1 MTTTTAEPVSAPR
14 RALSRMGQA
23 LRGRDFRIWFAGQLT
38 SASGALAQGVV
49 LSWMVYQLTHNAVW
63 LTVLTACT
71 WGPTLLL
78 GPWAGALVDRSDR
91 RRLLMVTQSL
101 MLLLGLVLA
110 ATTAL
115 FGQHLWLL
123 LALATCTGLVATV
136 DSPARQVFVV
146 DLVGA
151 GSVASAVG
159 LWEVA
164 LNASRVIGPAAAGAL
179 LAAGGPALA
188 FAFNALTYLAP
199 LLALA
204 RLRAPA
210 DRTADRPAAA
220 ERGPRAS
227 AREGLAYA
235 RRSPIVRGLLPM
247 SAASGLI
254 FAMNLTVPPLV
265 DRALDLGPAGYST
278 LMAAFGL
285 GGLPGALLA
294 AAAPEPTPRRV
305 RTLALTTSVA
315 VLATALAPNAWAAV
329 AGMFAV
335 GLTSIWYIASANTL
349 AQLRSAPEM
358 RGRVMSLWGS
368 AMTGTLP
375 FTGLA
380 VTFVAQEVGARTG
393 FAISGGALLLTTLA
407 AWRALRPAV

>member
-1 MTTTTAEPVSAPR
+1 MTTTTAEPASASR
-14 RALSRMGQA
+14 QALSRMGRA

-91 RRLLMVTQSL
+91 RRLLMVTQGL
-101 MLLLGLVLA
+101 MLALGLALA

-123 LALATCTGLVATV
+123 LTLATCTGLVATV

-204 RLRAPA
+204 RLRPAAPV
-210 DRTADRPAAA
+210 DRTA

-305 RTLALTTSVA
+305 RTLALATSVA
-315 VLATALAPNAWAAV
+315 VLATALAPDAWTAV

-335 GLTSIWYIASANTL
+335 GLTSIRYIASANTL

-393 FAISGGALLLTTLA
+393 FALSGAALLLATLA

>member
-1 MTTTTAEPVSAPR
+1 MTTTTAESPSAPTR
-14 RALSRMGQA
+14 PLARMGQA
-23 LRGRDFRIWFAGQLT
+23 LRGRDFRIWFAGQLI

-49 LSWMVYQLTHNAVW
+49 LSWIVYRLTGDAVW

-91 RRLLMVTQSL
+91 RRLLLVTQSL
-101 MLLLGLVLA
+101 MLLIGLALA
-110 ATTAL
+110 VTTAL
-115 FGQHLWLL
+115 FDPQLWLL
-123 LALATCTGLVATV
+123 LALATCTGLVAAV
-136 DSPARQVFVV
+136 DAPARQVFVV
-146 DLVGA
+146 DLVGTGA
-151 GSVASAVG
+151 VASAVG

-164 LNASRVIGPAAAGAL
+164 LNASRVIGPGVAGAL
-179 LAAGGPALA
+179 LDFGGPSWA
-188 FAFNALTYLAP
+188 FAFNALGYLAP
-199 LLALA
+199 LIALT
-204 RLRAPA
+204 RLRPAAPVERA
-210 DRTADRPAAA
+210 ADRPRPRSDA
-220 ERGPRAS
+220 RG
-227 AREGLAYA
+227 GLAYV

-265 DRALDLGPAGYST
+265 DRSLHLGPGGYGL

-294 AAAPEPTPRRV
+294 ASAPEPTPRRV
-305 RTLALTTSVA
+305 RTLALATSIT
-315 VLATALAPNAWAAV
+315 VLATALAPNVVLAVVGMAAV
-329 AGMFAV
+329 GV
-335 GLTSIWYIASANTL
+335 TSIWFIATANTL

-380 VTFVAQEVGARTG
+380 VTFVAQHVGARTG
-393 FAISGGALLLTTLA
+393 FSLAGAALLLATVA

>member
-1 MTTTTAEPVSAPR
+1 MTTTAAEPASASR
-14 RALSRMGQA
+14 LALARMGQA
-23 LRGRDFRIWFAGQLT
+23 LQGRDFRIWFAGQLM

-49 LSWMVYQLTHNAVW
+49 LSWMIYQLTHNAVW
-63 LTVLTACT
+63 LTLLTACT
-71 WGPTLLL
+71 WGPTLVL
-78 GPWAGALVDRSDR
+78 GPWAGALVDRSER
-91 RRLLMVTQSL
+91 RRLLMVTQAL
-101 MLLLGLVLA
+101 MLSLGLALA
-110 ATTAL
+110 VTTAL

-123 LALATCTGLVATV
+123 LTLATCTGLVATV

-164 LNASRVIGPAAAGAL
+164 LNASRVIGPSVAGAL
-179 LAAGGPALA
+179 LSFGGPAPA
-188 FAFNALTYLAP
+188 FAFNALTYCAP
-199 LLALA
+199 LLALSK
-204 RLRAPA
+204 LRPAAPV
-210 DRTADRPAAA
+210 DRTAAAL
-220 ERGPRAS
+220 RQRAS

-235 RRSPIVRGLLPM
+235 RRSPIIRGLLPM

-265 DRALDLGPAGYST
+265 DRALHLGPTGYSL

-294 AAAPEPTPRRV
+294 ASAPEPTPRRV
-305 RTLALTTSVA
+305 RTLSVATSVA
-315 VLATALAPNAWAAV
+315 VLATALAPDVYVAV
-329 AGMFAV
+329 PGMAAV

-375 FTGLA
+375 LTGLA
-380 VTFVAQEVGARTG
+380 VTFLAQNVGARLG
-393 FAISGGALLLTTLA
+393 FAVSGAALLLATLA

>member
-1 MTTTTAEPVSAPR
+1 MTTTAAEPASAS
-14 RALSRMGQA
+14 LSPLARMGQA
-23 LRGRDFRIWFAGQLT
+23 LRGRDFRIWFAGQLM

-49 LSWMVYQLTHNAVW
+49 LSWIVYRLTGDAVW

-91 RRLLMVTQSL
+91 RRLLMVTQTL
-101 MLLLGLVLA
+101 MLLLGLALA
-110 ATTAL
+110 VTTAL
-115 FGQHLWLL
+115 FGPVLWLL

-136 DSPARQVFVV
+136 DAPARQVFVV
-146 DLVGA
+146 DLVGTGA
-151 GSVASAVG
+151 VASAVG

-164 LNASRVIGPAAAGAL
+164 LNASRVIGPGVAGAL
-179 LAAGGPALA
+179 LDFGGPSWA
-188 FAFNALTYLAP
+188 FAFNALGYLAP
-199 LLALA
+199 LLALT
-204 RLRAPA
+204 RLRPA
-210 DRTADRPAAA
+210 VAARSTPARRA
-220 ERGPRAS
+220 AS
-227 AREGLAYA
+227 ARGGLAYA

-265 DRALDLGPAGYST
+265 DRSLHLGPGGYGL

-294 AAAPEPTPRRV
+294 ASAPEPTPRRV
-305 RTLALTTSVA
+305 RRLAVATSVA
-315 VLATALAPNAWAAV
+315 VLATALAPNAFLAV
-329 AGMFAV
+329 AGMAAV
-335 GLTSIWYIASANTL
+335 GVTSIWFIATANTL
-349 AQLRSAPEM
+349 AQLRSDPDM

-380 VTFVAQEVGARTG
+380 VTFVAQHVGARTG
-393 FAISGGALLLTTLA
+393 FSLAGAALLLATLA